1 MARVKRVKARAKYP
15 DWYRAPVDRE
25 VRGAPGDMDM
35 MGHVMVSDMQ
45 LHDAWLLDEM
55 LNRKKDP
62 LPHKMVKGSDG
73 KTLCPLA
80 DRTKYVTWRNRQSK

>member
-1 MARVKRVKARAKYP
+1 MAKVKRAAPRAKYP
-15 DWYRAPVDRE
+15 PWYRVDIDPSGKQ
-25 VRGAPGDMDM
+25 VLDMTGAL
-35 MGHVMVSDMQ
+35 MVSDMQ

-80 DRTKYVTWRNRQSK
+80 DRTKYVTWRNRQK